1 MLTFLHLRV
10 QITRWRH
17 HMIIAVL
24 ALYFGIYNSASIP
37 RVVLRWG
44 IGVKVVNPR
53 DWSALL
59 DITIDKIRFGTMVL
73 VRCG

>member
-10 QITRWRH
+10 QIARWRH
-17 HMIIAVL
+17 HMIITVL
-24 ALYFGIYNSASIP
+24 ALYFGIYNSSRIL

-53 DWSALL
+53 NRSAWL
-59 DITIDKIRFGTMVL
+59 DSTVDKIRRGGMVL
-73 VRCG
+73 VRCC